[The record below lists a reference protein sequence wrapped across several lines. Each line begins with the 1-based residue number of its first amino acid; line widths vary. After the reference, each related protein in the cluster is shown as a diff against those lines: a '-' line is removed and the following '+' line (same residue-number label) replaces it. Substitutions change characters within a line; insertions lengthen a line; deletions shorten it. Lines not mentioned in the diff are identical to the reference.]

1 MSATARRPP
10 NLVQQV
16 QEISFDHPD
25 SRFFF
30 TKNLVATPAAIEAFG
45 PALIFERYLFLQ
57 EQARRC
63 NGLDYLQ
70 VFEDHAN
77 PEGPKLW
84 FIEDGVVVTALLP
97 SDY

>member
-1 MSATARRPP
+1 MSPETRHPP
-10 NLVQQV
+10 DLVHRV
-16 QEISFDHPD
+16 QEIALDHPD

-30 TKNLVATPAAIEAFG
+30 TKNLVGTAAAVATFG
-45 PALIFERYLFLQ
+45 PAIIADRYLFLQ

-63 NGLDYLQ
+63 SGLDYLQ

-77 PEGPKLW
+77 PDGPNLW
-84 FIEDGVVVTALLP
+84 YIEDGIVVTALLP

>member
-1 MSATARRPP
+1 VTNQTRHPP
-10 NLVQQV
+10 DLVQKA
-16 QEISFDHPD
+16 QEISLEHRD
-25 SRFFF
+25 SRFLF
-30 TKNLVATPAAIEAFG
+30 TKNLVATPAALAAFG
-45 PALIFERYLFLQ
+45 PLLIADRYLFLQ

-77 PEGPKLW
+77 PDGPNLW
-84 FIEDGVVVTALLP
+84 FIEDWIVVTALLP

>member
-1 MSATARRPP
+1 MSPQIRHPP
-10 NLVQQV
+10 DLVQRV
-16 QEISFDHPD
+16 QEIPLDHPD

-30 TKNLVATPAAIEAFG
+30 SKSLVATPAALAAFG
-45 PALIFERYLFLQ
+45 PVLIADRFLFLQ

-77 PEGPKLW
+77 LDSPHLW
-84 FIEDGVVVTALLP
+84 FIEDGTVVTALLP

>member
-1 MSATARRPP
+1 MSTQARRPP
-10 NLVQQV
+10 DLVQKV
-16 QEISFDHPD
+16 QEIPLDHRD

-30 TKNLVATPAAIEAFG
+30 TKRLVATRAAFDTFG
-45 PALIFERYLFLQ
+45 PELILDRYLFLQ

>member
-1 MSATARRPP
+1 MSTRPRHSP
-10 NLVQQV
+10 DLVQRA
-16 QEISFDHPD
+16 QEIPFDHRD

-30 TKNLVATPAAIEAFG
+30 TKNLVATPAAIAAFG
-45 PALIFERYLFLQ
+45 AVLIADRFLFLQ

-77 PEGPKLW
+77 PDGPNLW

>member
-1 MSATARRPP
+1 MSTEVRRPP
-10 NLVQQV
+10 DLVQRV
-16 QEISFDHPD
+16 QEIPFDHRD

-30 TKNLVATPAAIEAFG
+30 TKNLVATPAAIVAFG
-45 PALIFERYLFLQ
+45 AVLIADRFLFLQ

-63 NGLDYLQ
+63 NGLDYMQ

-77 PEGPKLW
+77 PDGPNLW